1 VPRNVVTLA
10 PRVLTL
16 PSRRNRE
23 TRNRVERVV
32 VGRFRARIETHPDRI
47 EMDFPKRMGG
57 RAAKNEVM
65 RALDAA
71 DPRWRRLYILYPT
84 ELALRDKGG

>member
-1 VPRNVVTLA
+1 VV
-10 PRVLTL
+10 R
-16 PSRRNRE
+16 
-23 TRNRVERVV
+23 
-32 VGRFRARIETHPDRI
+32 RFRARIETDPDRI

-57 RAAKNEVM
+57 RAAKSEVM

-84 ELALRDKGG
+84 ESALRDKGE